1 MDSRSA
7 DAEAPRGPDAAMGRN
22 ATWLAV
28 CAVIGPVLF
37 TTAWVV
43 LGFVS
48 PGFTIWGETIA
59 PYSPISAGIS
69 GLGLGPTATWMNSAF
84 IISGLLVIVGA
95 IGAFERIP
103 ELSVR
108 ARRGCQVLFG
118 LAGLGIVL
126 DGVFTLESMMLH
138 LTGFIL
144 GVGGLILG
152 YLASGSVLRRLPLW
166 SGLARW
172 LRPAG
177 LVTLG
182 LLILY
187 FATFSPTADGARFGV
202 SGLVERIL
210 VVVGM
215 SPLAVMGWLAFRS
228 GRVVRDA

>member
-1 MDSRSA
+1 MESRSA
-7 DAEAPRGPDAAMGRN
+7 AADNEHKPTAVTRGN
-22 ATWLAV
+22 ASLLALG
-28 CAVIGPVLF
+28 AVVGPVLF
-37 TTAWVV
+37 TLAWIV

-69 GLGLGPTATWMNSAF
+69 GLGLGSTAMWMNSAF
-84 IISGLLVIVGA
+84 IVGGLLVIVGA
-95 IGAFERIP
+95 VGVFERIP

-108 ARRGCQVLFG
+108 ARRGCEVLFG

-126 DGVFTLESMMLH
+126 DGVFTLESIMPH
-138 LTGFIL
+138 LAGFLL

-152 YLASGSVLRRLPLW
+152 YLASGSVLRRLPRW

-172 LRPAG
+172 LRPVG
-177 LVTLG
+177 LVTFG

-187 FATFSPTADGARFGV
+187 LATFSPTADGARFGV
-202 SGLVERIL
+202 SGLIERIL

-215 SPLAVMGWLAFRS
+215 SPLAIMGWLAFRG
-228 GRVVRDA
+228 GRVVRYA